1 MSFLPGD
8 TSTVFNASN
17 AEDAPQPPK
26 VLTTPLEIAS
36 NLRALEKAHDP
47 LIITFTERSQRFQT
61 FLVDVNHKDST
72 MALDEMIPRD
82 GEKYLLAGEPFRVEG
97 FHDGIR
103 IAWDCHGLMTVV
115 DNQENGRSYRG
126 DMPKE
131 VLYHQRRNAFRAAL
145 KLTALV
151 DVELAGDKLNKLL
164 KGKLLDISATGCKL
178 RFDGDHSE
186 VLQLGQIY
194 ERYTAHL
201 PFGKLTTAVE
211 LRHLHYEE
219 SLGITF
225 AGVRFHNINAQTLR
239 NVENFVFQLQREAR
253 RFDKDDY

>member
-1 MSFLPGD
+1 MTFLPGD
-8 TSTVFNASN
+8 TSTVFNAPN
-17 AEDAPQPPK
+17 VEDAPQPPK

-47 LIITFTERSQRFQT
+47 LIITFHERAQRFQT
-61 FLVDVNHKDST
+61 FLVDVDRDSGT

-82 GEKYLLAGEPFRVEG
+82 GEKYLIAGEPFRVEG

-103 IAWDCHGLMTVV
+103 IAWESNGLMTVK
-115 DNQENGRSYRG
+115 DTDNGRSYRG
-126 DMPKE
+126 DMPTE

-151 DVELAGDKLNKLL
+151 DVEIAGDKLNKSL

-178 RFDGDHSE
+178 KFDGDFSE
-186 VLQLGQIY
+186 TLQLGQIY
-194 ERYTAHL
+194 ERYSAHL
-201 PFGKLTTAVE
+201 PIGKLSAAVE

-219 SLGITF
+219 RLNTTF
-225 AGVRFHNINAQTLR
+225 AGVRFHNLSGATLR
-239 NVENFVFQLQREAR
+239 QVDNFVFQLQREAR

>member
-1 MSFLPGD
+1 M
-8 TSTVFNASN
+8 FNASN

-47 LIITFTERSQRFQT
+47 LVITFADRAQRFQT
-61 FLVDVNHKDST
+61 FLVDVNRDNST

-82 GEKYLLAGEPFRVEG
+82 GEKYLLDGESFRVEG

-103 IAWDCHGLMTVV
+103 IAWESNGRMTVA
-115 DNQENGRSYRG
+115 DSADGRCYRG

-145 KLTALV
+145 KLTSLV
-151 DVELAGDKLNKLL
+151 DVELAGDKLPKSR

-178 RFDGDHSE
+178 RFEGDHSE
-186 VLQLGQIY
+186 ALQLGQIY

-219 SLGITF
+219 RLDTTF
-225 AGVRFHNINAQTLR
+225 AGVRFHNINGQTLR
-239 NVENFVFQLQREAR
+239 QVENFVFQLQREAR
-253 RFDKDDY
+253 RFDKDDF

>member
-1 MSFLPGD
+1 MSILPGD
-8 TSTVFNASN
+8 TSTVFNVSN

-36 NLRALEKAHDP
+36 NLRALEKSHDP
-47 LIITFTERSQRFQT
+47 LIITFAERSQRFQT
-61 FLVDVNHKDST
+61 FLVDVNHKDSS
-72 MALDEMIPRD
+72 MALDELIPRD
-82 GEKYLLAGEPFRVEG
+82 GEKYLQAGEPFRVEG

-103 IAWDCHGLMTVV
+103 IAWECHSMMTVV
-115 DNQENGRSYRG
+115 DSADNGRSYRG
-126 DMPKE
+126 DMPRE

-151 DVELAGDKLNKLL
+151 DVELAGDKLKNSLR
-164 KGKLLDISATGCKL
+164 GKLLDISATGCKL

-186 VLQLGQIY
+186 ALQLGQIY

-225 AGVRFHNINAQTLR
+225 AGVRFHNISAATLR
-239 NVENFVFQLQREAR
+239 SVENFVFQLQREAR
-253 RFDKDDY
+253 RFDKDDF

>member
-1 MSFLPGD
+1 M
-8 TSTVFNASN
+8 FNASN

-26 VLTTPLEIAS
+26 VLTTPLEIAA

-47 LIITFTERSQRFQT
+47 LVITFADRAQRFQT
-61 FLVDVNHKDST
+61 FLVDVNRDNAT

-103 IAWDCHGLMTVV
+103 IAWECRGMMTVL
-115 DNQENGRSYRG
+115 DSATGRSYRG
-126 DMPKE
+126 DMPNE

-145 KLTALV
+145 KLTSLV
-151 DVELAGDKLNKLL
+151 DIEIAGDKLKNSL

-178 RFDGDHSE
+178 RFEGDKSE
-186 VLQLGQIY
+186 SLQLGQIY

-201 PFGKLTTAVE
+201 PFGKLTAAVE

-219 SLGITF
+219 RLDTTF
-225 AGVRFHNINAQTLR
+225 AGVRFHNINGQTLR
-239 NVENFVFQLQREAR
+239 QVENFVFQLQREAR
-253 RFDKDDY
+253 RFDQDDF

>member
-1 MSFLPGD
+1 MTFLPGD
-8 TSTVFNASN
+8 TSTVFNAPN
-17 AEDAPQPPK
+17 VEDAPQPPK

-47 LIITFTERSQRFQT
+47 LIITFAERSQRFQT
-61 FLVDVNHKDST
+61 FLVDVNHKDSS

-103 IAWDCHGLMTVV
+103 IAWDCHGPMTVI
-115 DNQENGRSYRG
+115 DSGNGRCYRG
-126 DMPKE
+126 DMPRE

-145 KLTALV
+145 KLTSLV
-151 DVELAGDKLNKLL
+151 DIELAGDKLKNTL

-178 RFDGDHSE
+178 RFDGDHSD

-201 PFGKLTTAVE
+201 PFGKLTTGVE
-211 LRHLHYEE
+211 LRHLHFEE
-219 SLGITF
+219 NLGITF
-225 AGVRFHNINAQTLR
+225 AGVRFHNISAATLR

-253 RFDKDDY
+253 RFDKDDF